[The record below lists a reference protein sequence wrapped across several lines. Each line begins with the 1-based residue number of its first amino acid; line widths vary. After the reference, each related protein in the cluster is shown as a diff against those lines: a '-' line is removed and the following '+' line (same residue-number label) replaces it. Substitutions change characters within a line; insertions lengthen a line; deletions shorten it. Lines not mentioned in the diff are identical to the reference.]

1 MGLLSKDFGD
11 EVYPLW
17 VSGGETKGAE
27 LDGSRSPEGAR
38 SHDARSHDARS
49 HLPRRRSR
57 WMGEWVGVIWGDGGE
72 SSPFQ
77 PVGAMICVEL
87 GRQGAV
93 RKKLKKVY

>member
-17 VSGGETKGAE
+17 VSGGERKGAE

-38 SHDARSHDARS
+38 SHEARS

-93 RKKLKKVY
+93 RKKLKEVY